1 MGSERM
7 GVQHICIHNHKSKD
21 IRNGCRGEQGQPLHR
36 PLARH
41 QQISCH
47 SKRMGGH
54 SESRHG
60 SRCMEHSCRRM
71 EHIHGIHIHVHKV
84 QSSTP
89 WVSLWISISL
99 SSGLGNWLSLS
110 LGNSFNGLSLGGSW
124 SSSSGNNW
132 GN

>member
-1 MGSERM
+1 MGIHRSMGSNRHDKRKVCSIHHRGDM

-71 EHIHGIHIHVHKV
+71 EPIHGIHTHVHKV
-84 QSSTP
+84 QSSTT
-89 WVSLWISISL
+89 
-99 SSGLGNWLSLS
+99 
-110 LGNSFNGLSLGGSW
+110 
-124 SSSSGNNW
+124 
-132 GN
+132 